1 MPAEDALLQQIK
13 NKSVYHKYVYTTAGT
28 SWWYNTYSQKVL
40 FTFTLLGSGGLGGN
54 GGAFCGGTAGKSGQ
68 LQIGTDTVISS
79 SSIKIVIGSTAV
91 IQYDNISGT
100 MTQTASVGNPG
111 VSNSYFGSA
120 IGENASA
127 TPFSGG
133 PTGGQPTIDGES
145 GIQYGYGAGGGGG
158 GQSGDGGQTGGHGGS
173 GGPALVI
180 LETWEP
186 Y

>member
-79 SSIKIVIGSTAV
+79 SSIKIVIGSTAA

-100 MTQTASVGNPG
+100 MIQIASVGNPG
-111 VSNSYFGSA
+111 VSNGCSNGTG

-158 GQSGDGGQTGGHGGS
+158 GKTSGHGGS